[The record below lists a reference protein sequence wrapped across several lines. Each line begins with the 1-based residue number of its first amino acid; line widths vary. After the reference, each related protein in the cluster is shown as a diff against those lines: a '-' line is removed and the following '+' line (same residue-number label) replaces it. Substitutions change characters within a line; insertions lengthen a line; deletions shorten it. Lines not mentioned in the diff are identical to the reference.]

1 MVKRIVAKHAK
12 VDANL
17 KDLRIS
23 VIVLLGFAGFFRF
36 NELANIKASHI
47 SFANDHMSIVI
58 PSSKTDVYREG
69 NKAIIA
75 RTDNATCPV
84 NMVLRYMSAARMDHN
99 SGGLLIRQLV
109 FQKNYN
115 TYVLGNKGISY
126 SRCREIFL
134 EALKALGYDSKL
146 FGLHSLRSGGA
157 TAAVNSPSGPV
168 SDRLLK
174 LHGRWK
180 SDYAKDLYIQED
192 MSARLSVSSSLGI

>member
-1 MVKRIVAKHAK
+1 
-12 VDANL
+12 
-17 KDLRIS
+17 
-23 VIVLLGFAGFFRF
+23 
-36 NELANIKASHI
+36 
-47 SFANDHMSIVI
+47 
-58 PSSKTDVYREG
+58 
-69 NKAIIA
+69 
-75 RTDNATCPV
+75 
-84 NMVLRYMSAARMDHN
+84 MVLRYMSAARMDHS
-99 SGGLLIRQLV
+99 SGGLLIRH
-109 FQKNYN
+109 

-146 FGLHSLRSGGA
+146 FGLHSIRSSGA
-157 TAAVNSPSGPV
+157 SAAVNLPSGPV